1 MKKKIL
7 RLFICFLA
15 AISCFLFNNDI
26 VKADDEIEIDS
37 NGTPGS
43 GGKDPCDPWSYVCIY
58 NYAAFKVTYYPTNGK
73 KKSVIYY
80 TNKYKSNPFSKNGLN
95 GTKDRNGF
103 SKTKDTNAQKIN
115 FEEMGLGNVPKSFTS
130 VAAQGMYEK
139 LWNKMTD
146 PNSKLVN
153 KIFNDLTGANGDIAG
168 FVKNHKD
175 DYFFVE
181 PLYQVKIQ
189 KWKDAQNAVHTK
201 QGKFKSYLGTTYG
214 VAHQVSVESYAECQQ
229 NGEDCYNIYFSRKDK
244 YHVSRIANSL
254 RLEKKAKVRNVELAA
269 GTPKAK
275 KGTTKMNDL
284 IKDNKGYGIGAI
296 KLRSYPVPDEPPE
309 VQTGGTCYSYFE
321 KKSLASCEKETDSY
335 QTEIEEVTVGE
346 STPNIQSCT
355 DDTLNSDGSHQS
367 QSIYG
372 KKTNIPIEGNPVG
385 DYCAIYCTKNIKFS
399 TDIGKIVGAK
409 EISPL
414 PNIANSSTTYTQNL
428 KIEKEVKYTCHA
440 DVTKYYGADKPTD
453 DWFTSLGD
461 NNYAQ
466 AYYKIEK
473 IKKEYDMAQAIN
485 SSDTNIA
492 AYKDKEAEIIRELYL
507 CAYYEVFKSE
517 FENSTDPSLK
527 IKIGN
532 TEKELTANNLINREN
547 EFVSPKKTSPFSS
560 WLDLLWDGSGNF
572 GGHIKNV
579 EQLVK
584 DIINQGYTYYTSSD
598 IYSLKSTS
606 KYGLDLTQKDSTADN
621 KEYGDV
627 ADDNINDNSVC
638 KIKQKLKDNG
648 QTENTAKISI
658 VGHDNL
664 VCTENDD
671 KTIEYSPNIV
681 AECPANTYH
690 AGTNA
695 YYWLANSL
703 ITDNSLKEKALNGVN
718 STEAI
723 DMFCNNKTLEKF
735 DGGYEQIINEDGSAV
750 LDDCL
755 MAGVPLKQCQENAGK
770 TYKCTDGQG
779 IKTDV
784 SYFVYLKAKEKGITN
799 FDNEPQMKTM
809 LESVKKE
816 NPYCNDSCYNGD
828 KNSKTF
834 VYRTISLG
842 DKKTSFP
849 GKNGNGRTPGS
860 NWNSDSLI
868 EKIITNKQ
876 DIYNNEPMYEIELN
890 YQKIAEIRN
899 YNKKHSYDDF
909 KLECDSNG
917 SSCVSEFLNSAS
929 LNVKGKCS
937 NVNNTANS
945 FYGAGCVNY
954 NARGE

>member
-58 NYAAFKVTYYPTNGK
+58 NYAAFKVTYYPAEGTP
-73 KKSVIYY
+73 KSKIYY
-80 TNKYKSNPFSKNGLN
+80 TDKYNSNPFIKKGQNQLEG
-95 GTKDRNGF
+95 RF
-103 SKTKDTNAQKIN
+103 SKADKFENIN
-115 FEEMGLGNVPKSFTS
+115 FKDFKLGSVPKKFTS
-130 VAAQGMYEK
+130 IEAQGMYKK
-139 LWNKMTD
+139 LWDQMKKKD
-146 PNSKLVN
+146 SKIV
-153 KIFNDLTGANGDIAG
+153 KAIFQDLTNTTSTGIDD
-168 FVKNHKD
+168 FVRNNLD
-175 DYFFVE
+175 AYFFIE
-181 PLYQVKIQ
+181 PIYQVKIQ
-189 KWKDAQNAVHTK
+189 GWNDAHKALSTK
-201 QGKFKSYLGTTYG
+201 VGNFKNYFGTANG
-214 VAHQVSVESYAECQQ
+214 VAKKVAIDSFNKCKNETSVQ
-229 NGEDCYNIYFSRKDK
+229 NCKEIFESRKEK
-244 YHVSRIANSL
+244 GHVSRIANSL
-254 RLEKKAKVRNVELAA
+254 RLENKVTVGNFSLLA
-269 GTPKAK
+269 GNPKAK
-275 KGTTKMNDL
+275 RYKTEMVDL
-284 IKDNKGYGIGAI
+284 TGKKGYGIGAI
-296 KLRSYPVPDEPPE
+296 KLRSYPINDNPPE
-309 VQTGGTCYSYFE
+309 EQHGGTCYSYFE
-321 KKSLASCEKETDSY
+321 NKFDAACDESADNY

-346 STPNIQSCT
+346 STPNAQSCI
-355 DDTLNSDGSHQS
+355 DGYLNSDGSHQS

-372 KKTNIPIEGNPVG
+372 KKTNITAGGISVG
-385 DYCAIYCTKNIKFS
+385 KYCAIYCTKDIKFS

-414 PNIANSSTTYTQNL
+414 PNIANSSTTYTEKF
-428 KIEKEVKYTCHA
+428 KIEKEIKYTCHA
-440 DVTKYYGADKPTD
+440 DVTKHYGTDTPTD
-453 DWFTSLGD
+453 EWFKILSD
-461 NNYAQ
+461 NNYAE
-466 AYYKIEK
+466 AYYDIEK
-473 IKKEYDMAQAIN
+473 LKKEYDAIPEPSETNVDYFNTQA
-485 SSDTNIA
+485 SNILS
-492 AYKDKEAEIIRELYL
+492 ELRF
-507 CAYYEVFKSE
+507 CAYYYPYENDDGFEKNGSISINVGDEKKVLKQVSGNSE
-517 FENSTDPSLK
+517 FIIATGNNDGDN
-527 IKIGN
+527 IKVN
-532 TEKELTANNLINREN
+532 
-547 EFVSPKKTSPFSS
+547 
-560 WLDLLWDGSGNF
+560 WDGKPDTFGNY
-572 GGHIKNV
+572 IKSV
-579 EQLVK
+579 EKYVN
-584 DIINQGYTYYTSSD
+584 DIINQSYTYYTNTAV
-598 IYSLKSTS
+598 YSLSSTS
-606 KYGLDLTQKDSTADN
+606 KYDLNLKKQSNPTAD

-627 ADDNINDNSVC
+627 DDENINDNSVC
-638 KIKQKLKDNG
+638 NIKQKLIEKNQKENIDKVSIDNH
-648 QTENTAKISI
+648 ENMICESK
-658 VGHDNL
+658 
-664 VCTENDD
+664 
-671 KTIEYSPNIV
+671 IEYSPNIV

-703 ITDNSLKEKALNGVN
+703 INDDSLKKKALDGVN

-784 SYFVYLKAKEKGITN
+784 SYFVYLKAKEKGITS
-799 FDNEPQMKTM
+799 FDNKTQMETM
-809 LESVKKE
+809 LKSVEKE
-816 NPYCNDSCYNGD
+816 NPYCNNSCYNGD

-868 EKIITNKQ
+868 KTIITNKQ

>member
-80 TNKYKSNPFSKNGLN
+80 TNKYKSDPFSKNGLN
-95 GTKDRNGF
+95 GTKDRKYF
-103 SKTKDTNAQKIN
+103 PKTKGTDAKKIDFQK
-115 FEEMGLGNVPKSFTS
+115 MKLGNVPKSFTS

-139 LWNKMTD
+139 LWNQMTD

-153 KIFNDLTGANGDIAG
+153 RIFNDLTNANGDIVG

-214 VAHQVSVESYAECQQ
+214 VAHQVSVESYDECQK

-254 RLEKKAKVRNVELAA
+254 RLEKTAKVGEVNLTA

-284 IKDNKGYGIGAI
+284 ARDKGYGIGAI
-296 KLRSYPVPDEPPE
+296 KLRSYPVNDEPPE
-309 VQTGGTCYSYFE
+309 DQTSGTCYSYY
-321 KKSLASCEKETDSY
+321 KKESLASCEKETDSY

-346 STPNIQSCT
+346 STSNAQSCI
-355 DDTLNSDGSHQS
+355 DSASNSDGSYQS
-367 QSIYG
+367 QSVYG
-372 KKTNIPIEGNPVG
+372 EKTNKNINGIQVGN
-385 DYCAIYCTKNIKFS
+385 YCAIYCTKDIKFS
-399 TDIGKIVGAK
+399 TDIGKIVGVK

-414 PNIANSSTTYTQNL
+414 PNITNSSTAYTQNL
-428 KIEKEVKYTCHA
+428 KIEKEIKYTCHA
-440 DVTKYYGADKPTD
+440 DVTKYYGNDSPTD
-453 DWFTSLGD
+453 EWFQKLDG

-466 AYYKIEK
+466 AYYKI
-473 IKKEYDMAQAIN
+473 
-485 SSDTNIA
+485 
-492 AYKDKEAEIIRELYL
+492 RELKNVYDQKPEPTGTDL
-507 CAYYEVFKSE
+507 NTFNDGAKQVLIELYHCAYFGVLKNE
-517 FENSTDPSLK
+517 FETNDNLF
-527 IKIGN
+527 IMIGN
-532 TEKELTANNLINREN
+532 EQKELKNVSKEESFTSANRNNDSIDPWNI
-547 EFVSPKKTSPFSS
+547 S
-560 WLDLLWDGSGNF
+560 WDGEDATF
-572 GGHIKNV
+572 GQYIKNV
-579 EQLVK
+579 EKLVN
-584 DIINQGYTYYTSSD
+584 DIINQGYTYYTSSN

-606 KYGLDLTQKDSTADN
+606 KYGLDLTQKDSTAVN

-627 ADDNINDNSVC
+627 ADDDINDNSVC

-703 ITDNSLKEKALNGVN
+703 ITDDSLKKKALDGVN

-779 IKTDV
+779 ITTDV
-784 SYFVYLKAKEKGITN
+784 SYFVYLKAKEKSIDFSNNT
-799 FDNEPQMKTM
+799 QMNTILKSI
-809 LESVKKE
+809 EKE

-849 GKNGNGRTPGS
+849 GKNGKGRTPGS

-876 DIYNNEPMYEIELN
+876 DVYNNEPMYEIVLDYSTLKN
-890 YQKIAEIRN
+890 IRSD
-899 YNKKHSYDDF
+899 NKQIKYDYGNF
-909 KLECDSNG
+909 NNLECNKNG
-917 SSCVSEFLNSAS
+917 TACISKFLREKISVSGRCSRL
-929 LNVKGKCS
+929 GKE
-937 NVNNTANS
+937 N
-945 FYGAGCVNY
+945 FYTNCN
-954 NARGE
+954 

>member
-58 NYAAFKVTYYPTNGK
+58 NYAAFKVTYYPAEGTP
-73 KKSVIYY
+73 KSKIYY

-103 SKTKDTNAQKIN
+103 SKTKDTKAKEIN
-115 FEEMGLGNVPKSFTS
+115 FQKMGLGIVPKSFTS

-153 KIFNDLTGANGDIAG
+153 EIFSDLTGTNGNIAE

-189 KWKDAQNAVHTK
+189 KWKDAQIAVHTK

-214 VAHQVSVESYAECQQ
+214 VAHQVSVISFNECKSSGGS
-229 NGEDCYNIYFSRKDK
+229 NCDEIYFSRKEK

-254 RLEKKAKVRNVELAA
+254 RLEKTAKVGKVELKA

-284 IKDNKGYGIGAI
+284 VSDKGYGIGAI

-309 VQTGGTCYSYFE
+309 DQNSGTCYSYFE
-321 KKSLASCEKETDSY
+321 KKSPASCEKETDSY

-346 STPNIQSCT
+346 STPNAKSCT
-355 DDTLNSDGSHQS
+355 DDTSNSDGSYQS

-372 KKTNIPIEGNPVG
+372 KKTNIPIEGNSVG

-453 DWFTSLGD
+453 DWFKSLIG

-466 AYYKIEK
+466 AYYKIEE
-473 IKKEYDMAQAIN
+473 IKKQYDTAQAIN
-485 SSDTNIA
+485 SSDSNINT
-492 AYKDKEAEIIRELYL
+492 YKDKEAEIIRELYL

-572 GGHIKNV
+572 GDHIKNV
-579 EQLVK
+579 ERLVK

-606 KYGLDLTQKDSTADN
+606 KYGLDLTQKDSIDN
-621 KEYGDV
+621 KKEYGNV

-703 ITDNSLKEKALNGVN
+703 ITDDSLKKKALDGVN

-755 MAGVPLKQCQENAGK
+755 MAGVPLKQCQKNAGK

-784 SYFVYLKAKEKGITN
+784 SYFVYLKAKEKSIDFSNIT
-799 FDNEPQMKTM
+799 QMNTILK
-809 LESVKKE
+809 SIKKE

-849 GKNGNGRTPGS
+849 GKNGKGRTPGS

-868 EKIITNKQ
+868 EKIITNRQ
-876 DIYNNEPMYEIELN
+876 DVYNNEPMYEIVLDYSTLKN
-890 YQKIAEIRN
+890 IRSD
-899 YNKKHSYDDF
+899 NKKIKYDYGNF
-909 KLECDSNG
+909 NNLVCNENGTACISKFLRENISVNGRCSKLGQE
-917 SSCVSEFLNSAS
+917 
-929 LNVKGKCS
+929 K
-937 NVNNTANS
+937 
-945 FYGAGCVNY
+945 FYTNCN
-954 NARGE
+954 

>member
-58 NYAAFKVTYYPTNGK
+58 NYAAFKVTYYPAKGAP
-73 KKSVIYY
+73 KSKIYY
-80 TNKYKSNPFSKNGLN
+80 TDKYKRNPFIKNGQKQLE
-95 GTKDRNGF
+95 GRF
-103 SKTKDTNAQKIN
+103 SKATKFENIN
-115 FEEMGLGNVPKSFTS
+115 FRDFKLGSVPKKFTS
-130 VAAQGMYEK
+130 IEAQEMYKK
-139 LWNKMTD
+139 LWNQMKKKD
-146 PNSKLVN
+146 SKIVTT
-153 KIFNDLTGANGDIAG
+153 IFQDLTNTSSTGIDD
-168 FVKNHKD
+168 FVRSNPD
-175 DYFFVE
+175 AYFFIE
-181 PLYQVKIQ
+181 PIYQVKIQ
-189 KWKDAQNAVHTK
+189 GWNDAHKALSTK
-201 QGKFKSYLGTTYG
+201 VGDFKNYFGTANG
-214 VAHQVSVESYAECQQ
+214 VAKKVAIYSFNKCKDETSVQ
-229 NGEDCYNIYFSRKDK
+229 NCKEIFESRKEK
-244 YHVSRIANSL
+244 GHVSRIANSL
-254 RLEKKAKVRNVELAA
+254 RLENKVTVGNFSLLA
-269 GTPKAK
+269 GNPKAK
-275 KGTTKMNDL
+275 RYKTEMVDL
-284 IKDNKGYGIGAI
+284 TGNKGYGIGAI
-296 KLRSYPVPDEPPE
+296 KLRSYPINDNPPE
-309 VQTGGTCYSYFE
+309 EQHGGTCYSYFE
-321 KKSLASCEKETDSY
+321 NKFDAACDESADNY

-346 STPNIQSCT
+346 STPNAQSCI
-355 DDTLNSDGSHQS
+355 DGYLNSNGSRQS
-367 QSIYG
+367 QSVYG
-372 KKTNIPIEGNPVG
+372 EKTNITAGGNPVG
-385 DYCAIYCTKNIKFS
+385 KYCAIYCTKDIKFS

-414 PNIANSSTTYTQNL
+414 PNIANSSTTYTEKF
-428 KIEKEVKYTCHA
+428 KIEKEIKYTCHA
-440 DVTKYYGADKPTD
+440 DVTKHYGTDTPTD
-453 DWFTSLGD
+453 EWFKILSG
-461 NNYAQ
+461 NNYAE
-466 AYYKIEK
+466 AYYDIEK
-473 IKKEYDMAQAIN
+473 LKKEYDAIPDPSGTSVDYFNTQASKIL
-485 SSDTNIA
+485 S
-492 AYKDKEAEIIRELYL
+492 ELRF
-507 CAYYEVFKSE
+507 CAYYHPYKNDDGFEKNGSISINVGNEKKVLKQVSGNSE
-517 FENSTDPSLK
+517 FIEA
-527 IKIGN
+527 IGN
-532 TEKELTANNLINREN
+532 AEDDI
-547 EFVSPKKTSPFSS
+547 KKVN
-560 WLDLLWDGSGNF
+560 WDGQPNTF
-572 GGHIKNV
+572 GDYIKSV
-579 EQLVK
+579 EKYVN
-584 DIINQGYTYYTSSD
+584 DIINQSYTYYTNTAV
-598 IYSLKSTS
+598 YSLSSTS
-606 KYGLDLTQKDSTADN
+606 KYDLNLKKQSNPTAD

-627 ADDNINDNSVC
+627 DDENINDNSVC
-638 KIKQKLKDNG
+638 NIKQKLIEKNQKENIDKVSIDNHKNMIC
-648 QTENTAKISI
+648 ES
-658 VGHDNL
+658 
-664 VCTENDD
+664 

-703 ITDNSLKEKALNGVN
+703 ITDDSLKKKALDGVN

-755 MAGVPLKQCQENAGK
+755 MAGVPLNQCQKNAGK

-779 IKTDV
+779 IETDV
-784 SYFVYLKAKEKGITN
+784 SYFVYLKAKEKGITS
-799 FDNEPQMKTM
+799 FDNKTQMETM
-809 LESVKKE
+809 LKSVKKE
-816 NPYCNDSCYNGD
+816 NPYCNNSCYNGD

-868 EKIITNKQ
+868 KTIITNKQ

>member
-58 NYAAFKVTYYPTNGK
+58 NYAAFKVTYYPAKGAP
-73 KKSVIYY
+73 KSKIYY
-80 TNKYKSNPFSKNGLN
+80 TDKYKSNPFSKNGKKQLE
-95 GTKDRNGF
+95 GRF
-103 SKTKDTNAQKIN
+103 SKADKFENIN
-115 FEEMGLGNVPKSFTS
+115 FKDFKLGSVPKKFTS
-130 VAAQGMYEK
+130 IEAQGMYEK
-139 LWNKMTD
+139 LWDQMKKKD
-146 PNSKLVN
+146 SKIV
-153 KIFNDLTGANGDIAG
+153 KAIFQDLTNTSSTGIDD
-168 FVKNHKD
+168 FVRNNLD
-175 DYFFVE
+175 AYFFIE
-181 PLYQVKIQ
+181 PIYQVKIQ
-189 KWKDAQNAVHTK
+189 GWNDAHKALSTK
-201 QGKFKSYLGTTYG
+201 VGNFKNYFGTANG
-214 VAHQVSVESYAECQQ
+214 VAKKVAKDSFNGCKNETSVQ
-229 NGEDCYNIYFSRKDK
+229 NCKEIFESRKEK
-244 YHVSRIANSL
+244 GHVSRIANSL
-254 RLEKKAKVRNVELAA
+254 RLENKVTVGNFSLLA
-269 GTPKAK
+269 GNPKAK
-275 KGTTKMNDL
+275 RYKTEMVDL
-284 IKDNKGYGIGAI
+284 TGNKGYGIGAI
-296 KLRSYPVPDEPPE
+296 KLRSYPINDNPPE
-309 VQTGGTCYSYFE
+309 EQHGGTCYSYFE
-321 KKSLASCEKETDSY
+321 NKFDAACDESADNY

-346 STPNIQSCT
+346 STPNAHSCI
-355 DDTLNSDGSHQS
+355 DGYPNSNGSRQS
-367 QSIYG
+367 QSVYG
-372 KKTNIPIEGNPVG
+372 EKTNITAGGNPVG
-385 DYCAIYCTKNIKFS
+385 KYCAIYCTKDIKFS

-414 PNIANSSTTYTQNL
+414 PNIANSSTTYTEKF
-428 KIEKEVKYTCHA
+428 KIEKEIKYTCHA
-440 DVTKYYGADKPTD
+440 DVTKHYGTDTPTD
-453 DWFTSLGD
+453 EWFKILSN
-461 NNYAQ
+461 NNYAE
-466 AYYKIEK
+466 AYYDIEK
-473 IKKEYDMAQAIN
+473 LKKEYDAIPEPSETNVDYFNTQA
-485 SSDTNIA
+485 SNILS
-492 AYKDKEAEIIRELYL
+492 ELRF
-507 CAYYEVFKSE
+507 CAYYYPYENDDGFEKNGSISINVGDEKKVLKQVSGNSE
-517 FENSTDPSLK
+517 FISATGNNDGDN
-527 IKIGN
+527 IKVN
-532 TEKELTANNLINREN
+532 
-547 EFVSPKKTSPFSS
+547 
-560 WLDLLWDGSGNF
+560 WDGKPDTFGNY
-572 GGHIKNV
+572 IKSV
-579 EQLVK
+579 EKYVN
-584 DIINQGYTYYTSSD
+584 DIINQSYTYYTNTAV
-598 IYSLKSTS
+598 YSLSSTS
-606 KYGLDLTQKDSTADN
+606 KYDLNLKKQSNPTAD

-627 ADDNINDNSVC
+627 DDENINDNSVC
-638 KIKQKLKDNG
+638 NIKQKLIEKNQKENIDKVSIDNH
-648 QTENTAKISI
+648 ENMICESK
-658 VGHDNL
+658 
-664 VCTENDD
+664 
-671 KTIEYSPNIV
+671 IEYSPNIV

-703 ITDNSLKEKALNGVN
+703 INDDSLKKKALDGVN

-770 TYKCTDGQG
+770 TYRCTDGQG

-784 SYFVYLKAKEKGITN
+784 SYFVYLKAKEKGITS
-799 FDNEPQMKTM
+799 FDNKTQMETM
-809 LESVKKE
+809 LKSVEKE
-816 NPYCNDSCYNGD
+816 NPYCNNSCYNGD

-868 EKIITNKQ
+868 KTIITNKQ

>member
-58 NYAAFKVTYYPTNGK
+58 NYAAFKVTYYPAEGTP
-73 KKSVIYY
+73 KSKIYY

-103 SKTKDTNAQKIN
+103 SKTKDTKAKEIN
-115 FEEMGLGNVPKSFTS
+115 FQKMGLGIVPKSFTS

-153 KIFNDLTGANGDIAG
+153 EIFSDLTGTNGNIAE

-189 KWKDAQNAVHTK
+189 KWKDAQIAVHTK

-214 VAHQVSVESYAECQQ
+214 VAHQVSVISFNECKSSGGS
-229 NGEDCYNIYFSRKDK
+229 NCDEIYFSRKEK

-254 RLEKKAKVRNVELAA
+254 RLEKTAKVGKIELKA

-284 IKDNKGYGIGAI
+284 VSDKGYGIGAI

-309 VQTGGTCYSYFE
+309 DQNSGTCYSYFE
-321 KKSLASCEKETDSY
+321 KKSPASCEKETDSY

-346 STPNIQSCT
+346 STPNAKSCT
-355 DDTLNSDGSHQS
+355 DDTSNSDGSYQS

-453 DWFTSLGD
+453 DWFKSLSG

-466 AYYKIEK
+466 AYYKIEE
-473 IKKEYDMAQAIN
+473 IKKQYDTAQAIN
-485 SSDTNIA
+485 SSDSNINT
-492 AYKDKEAEIIRELYL
+492 YKDKEAEIIRELYL

-572 GGHIKNV
+572 GDHIKKV

-606 KYGLDLTQKDSTADN
+606 KYGLDLTQKDSIDN
-621 KEYGDV
+621 KKEYGNV

-703 ITDNSLKEKALNGVN
+703 ITDDSLKKKALDGVN

-755 MAGVPLKQCQENAGK
+755 MAGVPLKQCQENAGN

-784 SYFVYLKAKEKGITN
+784 SYFVYLKAKEKSIDFSNIT
-799 FDNEPQMKTM
+799 QMNTILKSI
-809 LESVKKE
+809 EKE

-868 EKIITNKQ
+868 EKIITNRQ
-876 DIYNNEPMYEIELN
+876 DVYNNEPMYEIVLDYSTLKN
-890 YQKIAEIRN
+890 IRSD
-899 YNKKHSYDDF
+899 NKKIKYDYGNF
-909 KLECDSNG
+909 NNLECNENG
-917 SSCVSEFLNSAS
+917 TACISKFLRENISV
-929 LNVKGKCS
+929 NGRCS
-937 NVNNTANS
+937 KLGREN
-945 FYGAGCVNY
+945 FYTNCN
-954 NARGE
+954 

>member
-58 NYAAFKVTYYPTNGK
+58 NYAAFKVTYYPAEGTP
-73 KKSVIYY
+73 KSKIYY

-103 SKTKDTNAQKIN
+103 SKTKDTKAKEIN
-115 FEEMGLGNVPKSFTS
+115 FQKMGLGIVPKSFTS

-153 KIFNDLTGANGDIAG
+153 EIFSDLTGTNGNIAE

-189 KWKDAQNAVHTK
+189 KWKDAQIAVHTK

-214 VAHQVSVESYAECQQ
+214 VAHQVSVISFNECKSSGGS
-229 NGEDCYNIYFSRKDK
+229 NCDEIYFSRKEK

-254 RLEKKAKVRNVELAA
+254 RLEKTAKVGKVELKA

-284 IKDNKGYGIGAI
+284 VSDKGYGIGTI

-309 VQTGGTCYSYFE
+309 DQNSGTCYSYFE
-321 KKSLASCEKETDSY
+321 KKSPASCEKETDSY

-346 STPNIQSCT
+346 STLNAKSCS
-355 DDTLNSDGSHQS
+355 DGVSNSDGSKQS

-372 KKTNIPIEGNPVG
+372 KKTDRTAGGISVGN
-385 DYCAIYCTKNIKFS
+385 YCAIYCTKNIKFS
-399 TDIGKIVGAK
+399 TDIGKIVGVK

-414 PNIANSSTTYTQNL
+414 PNITNSSTAYTQNL

-440 DVTKYYGADKPTD
+440 DVTKYYGANKPTD
-453 DWFTSLGD
+453 NWFTSLRG

-466 AYYKIEK
+466 AYYKIEE
-473 IKKEYDMAQAIN
+473 IKKQYDTAQALN
-485 SSDTNIA
+485 SSDINIEK
-492 AYKDKEAEIIRELYL
+492 YKAEEAKIISELYF
-507 CAYYEVFKSE
+507 CAYHEVFKSE
-517 FENSTDPSLK
+517 FENSTDSSLK

-532 TEKELTANNLINREN
+532 TEKELTANNLINQEN
-547 EFVSPKKTSPFSS
+547 EFVSSVESPKFNS
-560 WLDLLWDGSGNF
+560 WSDILWDGSSDF
-572 GGHIKNV
+572 GEHIKNV
-579 EQLVK
+579 ERLVN
-584 DIINQGYTYYTSSD
+584 DIINQGYTYYTSSN

-606 KYGLDLTQKDSTADN
+606 KYGLDLTQKDSIDN
-621 KEYGDV
+621 KKEYGNV

-703 ITDNSLKEKALNGVN
+703 ITDDSLKKKALDGVN

-755 MAGVPLKQCQENAGK
+755 MAGVPLKQCQKNAGK

-784 SYFVYLKAKEKGITN
+784 SYFVYLKAKEKSIDFSNIT
-799 FDNEPQMKTM
+799 QMNTILK
-809 LESVKKE
+809 SIKKE

-868 EKIITNKQ
+868 EKIITNRQ
-876 DIYNNEPMYEIELN
+876 DVYNNEPMYEIVLDYSTLKN
-890 YQKIAEIRN
+890 IRSD
-899 YNKKHSYDDF
+899 NKKIKYDYGNF
-909 KLECDSNG
+909 NNLECNENG
-917 SSCVSEFLNSAS
+917 TACISKFLRENISV
-929 LNVKGKCS
+929 NGRCS
-937 NVNNTANS
+937 KLGREN
-945 FYGAGCVNY
+945 FYTNCN
-954 NARGE
+954 

>member
-58 NYAAFKVTYYPTNGK
+58 NYAAFKVTYYPAEGTP
-73 KKSVIYY
+73 KSKIYY
-80 TNKYKSNPFSKNGLN
+80 TDKYKRNPFNSKNLKN
-95 GTKDRNGF
+95 TEDRKNF
-103 SKTKDTNAQKIN
+103 PKTKDTNAEKIDFQK
-115 FEEMGLGNVPKSFTS
+115 MGLGIVPKSFTS

-146 PNSKLVN
+146 PNSKLVK
-153 KIFNDLTGANGDIAG
+153 KIFIDLTDANEDIAG
-168 FVKNHKD
+168 FVKNHKN

-189 KWKDAQNAVHTK
+189 KWQDAKQAVNTK
-201 QGKFKSYLGTTYG
+201 KGIFKSYFGTTYG
-214 VAHQVSVESYAECQQ
+214 VAHQVSVESFNEC
-229 NGEDCYNIYFSRKDK
+229 NKSGGSECNEIYYSRKEK

-254 RLEKKAKVRNVELAA
+254 RLEKKAKVSKVELAA

-275 KGTTKMNDL
+275 KETTKMRDL
-284 IKDNKGYGIGAI
+284 VSNKGYGIGAI
-296 KLRSYPVPDEPPE
+296 KLRSYPVNEPSE
-309 VQTGGTCYSYFE
+309 DQTSGTCYSYYK

-346 STPNIQSCT
+346 PKEDATVCNQGTLNT
-355 DDTLNSDGSHQS
+355 DDGSYQS
-367 QSIYG
+367 QSVYG
-372 KKTNIPIEGNPVG
+372 EKTDITAGGIQVGN
-385 DYCAIYCTKNIKFS
+385 YCAIYCTKNIKFS

-466 AYYKIEK
+466 AYYKIEE
-473 IKKEYDMAQAIN
+473 IKKEYDMAQALS
-485 SSDTNIA
+485 SSDINIET
-492 AYKDKEAEIIRELYL
+492 YKDEEAKIIIELYF

-517 FENSTDPSLK
+517 FENSTDSSLK

-547 EFVSPKKTSPFSS
+547 EFVSPKKTSPFNS
-560 WLDLLWDGSGNF
+560 WQNLLWDGSGNF
-572 GGHIKNV
+572 GDHIKNV

-584 DIINQGYTYYTSSD
+584 DIINQGYTYYTSSN

-606 KYGLDLTQKDSTADN
+606 KYGLDLKQKDSTDDN

-627 ADDNINDNSVC
+627 ADDDINDNSVC

-648 QTENTAKISI
+648 QTENTANISI
-658 VGHDNL
+658 VGHNNM
-664 VCTENDD
+664 VCTEGDG

-703 ITDNSLKEKALNGVN
+703 INDDSLKKKALDGVN

-755 MAGVPLKQCQENAGK
+755 MAGVPLNQCQENAGK

-779 IKTDV
+779 IETDV

-799 FDNEPQMKTM
+799 FDNRTQMNTILKSI
-809 LESVKKE
+809 EKE

-849 GKNGNGRTPGS
+849 GKNGKGRTPGS

-868 EKIITNKQ
+868 EKIITNRQ
-876 DIYNNEPMYEIELN
+876 DVYNNEPMYEIVLDYSTLKNIRSDNKQIN
-890 YQKIAEIRN
+890 YDYGNFNNLDCNENGTACISKFLREKI
-899 YNKKHSYDDF
+899 S
-909 KLECDSNG
+909 
-917 SSCVSEFLNSAS
+917 VSGRCSRL
-929 LNVKGKCS
+929 GKEK
-937 NVNNTANS
+937 
-945 FYGAGCVNY
+945 FYTNCN
-954 NARGE
+954 

>member
-80 TNKYKSNPFSKNGLN
+80 TNKYKSNPFIKNGLN

-103 SKTKDTNAQKIN
+103 SKTKDTGAKKIDFQK
-115 FEEMGLGNVPKSFTS
+115 MGLGNVPKSFTS

-153 KIFNDLTGANGDIAG
+153 EIFNDLTDANGDIAG

-189 KWKDAQNAVHTK
+189 KWKDAQTAVHTK

-254 RLEKKAKVRNVELAA
+254 RLEKTAKVGKVELKA

-284 IKDNKGYGIGAI
+284 VSDKGYGIGAI

-309 VQTGGTCYSYFE
+309 DQNSGTCYSYFE
-321 KKSLASCEKETDSY
+321 KKSPASCEKETDSY

-346 STPNIQSCT
+346 STPNAKSCT
-355 DDTLNSDGSHQS
+355 DDTSNSDGSYQS

-372 KKTNIPIEGNPVG
+372 KKTNIPIEGNSVG

-453 DWFTSLGD
+453 DWFKSLSG

-466 AYYKIEK
+466 AYYKIEE
-473 IKKEYDMAQAIN
+473 IKKQYDTAQAIN
-485 SSDTNIA
+485 SSDSNINT
-492 AYKDKEAEIIRELYL
+492 YKDKEAEIIRELYL

-547 EFVSPKKTSPFSS
+547 EFVSPKKTSPFNS
-560 WLDLLWDGSGNF
+560 WQKLLWDGSGNF
-572 GGHIKNV
+572 GDHIKNV
-579 EQLVK
+579 ERLVN
-584 DIINQGYTYYTSSD
+584 DIINQGYTYYTSSN

-606 KYGLDLTQKDSTADN
+606 KYGLDLKQKDSIDN
-621 KEYGDV
+621 KKEYGNV

-703 ITDNSLKEKALNGVN
+703 INDDSLKKKALGGVN

-799 FDNEPQMKTM
+799 FDNRTQMNTILKSI
-809 LESVKKE
+809 EKE
-816 NPYCNDSCYNGD
+816 NPYCNNSCYNGD

-868 EKIITNKQ
+868 KTIITNKQ

-909 KLECDSNG
+909 KLKCDSNG

>member
-58 NYAAFKVTYYPTNGK
+58 NYAAFKVTYYPAEGTP
-73 KKSVIYY
+73 KSKIYY
-80 TNKYKSNPFSKNGLN
+80 TDKYNSNPFIKKGQNQLEG
-95 GTKDRNGF
+95 RF
-103 SKTKDTNAQKIN
+103 SKADKFENIN
-115 FEEMGLGNVPKSFTS
+115 FKDFKLGIVPKKFTS
-130 VAAQGMYEK
+130 IEAQGMYKK
-139 LWNKMTD
+139 LWDQMKKKD
-146 PNSKLVN
+146 SKIV
-153 KIFNDLTGANGDIAG
+153 KAIFQDLTNTTSTGIDD
-168 FVKNHKD
+168 FVRNNLD
-175 DYFFVE
+175 AYFFIE
-181 PLYQVKIQ
+181 PIYQVKIQ
-189 KWKDAQNAVHTK
+189 GWNDAHKALSTK
-201 QGKFKSYLGTTYG
+201 VGNFKNYFGTANG
-214 VAHQVSVESYAECQQ
+214 VAKKVAIDSFNKCKNETSVQ
-229 NGEDCYNIYFSRKDK
+229 NCKEIFESRKEK
-244 YHVSRIANSL
+244 GHVSRIANSL
-254 RLEKKAKVRNVELAA
+254 RLENKVTVGNFSLLA
-269 GTPKAK
+269 GNPKAK
-275 KGTTKMNDL
+275 RYKTEMVDL
-284 IKDNKGYGIGAI
+284 TGKKGYGIGAI
-296 KLRSYPVPDEPPE
+296 KLRSYPINDNPPE
-309 VQTGGTCYSYFE
+309 EQHGGTCYSYFE
-321 KKSLASCEKETDSY
+321 NKFDAACDESADNY

-346 STPNIQSCT
+346 STPNAQSCT
-355 DDTLNSDGSHQS
+355 DYTLNSDGSHQS
-367 QSIYG
+367 KSIYG
-372 KKTNIPIEGNPVG
+372 KKTNITAGGISVG
-385 DYCAIYCTKNIKFS
+385 KYCAIYCTKDIKFS

-414 PNIANSSTTYTQNL
+414 PNIANSSTTYTEKF
-428 KIEKEVKYTCHA
+428 KIEKEIKYTCHA
-440 DVTKYYGADKPTD
+440 DVTKHYGTDTPTD
-453 DWFTSLGD
+453 EWFKILSD
-461 NNYAQ
+461 NNYAE
-466 AYYKIEK
+466 AYYDIEK
-473 IKKEYDMAQAIN
+473 LKKEYDAIPEPSETNVDYFNTQA
-485 SSDTNIA
+485 SNILS
-492 AYKDKEAEIIRELYL
+492 ELRF
-507 CAYYEVFKSE
+507 CAYYYPYENDDGFEKNGSISINVGDEKKVLKQVSGNSE
-517 FENSTDPSLK
+517 FISATGNNDGDN
-527 IKIGN
+527 IKVN
-532 TEKELTANNLINREN
+532 
-547 EFVSPKKTSPFSS
+547 
-560 WLDLLWDGSGNF
+560 WDGKPDTFGNY
-572 GGHIKNV
+572 IKSV
-579 EQLVK
+579 EKYVN
-584 DIINQGYTYYTSSD
+584 DIINQSYTYYTNTAV
-598 IYSLKSTS
+598 YSLSSTS
-606 KYGLDLTQKDSTADN
+606 KYDLNLKKQSNPTAD

-627 ADDNINDNSVC
+627 DDENINDNSVC
-638 KIKQKLKDNG
+638 NIKQKLIEKNQKENIDKVSIDNHKNMIC
-648 QTENTAKISI
+648 ES
-658 VGHDNL
+658 
-664 VCTENDD
+664 

-703 ITDNSLKEKALNGVN
+703 INDDSLKKKALGGVN

-799 FDNEPQMKTM
+799 FDNRTQMNTIQKSI
-809 LESVKKE
+809 EKE
-816 NPYCNDSCYNGD
+816 NPYCNNSCYNGD

-868 EKIITNKQ
+868 KTIITNKQ

-909 KLECDSNG
+909 KLKCDSNG

>member
-58 NYAAFKVTYYPTNGK
+58 NYAAFKVTYYPAEGTP
-73 KKSVIYY
+73 KSKIYY
-80 TNKYKSNPFSKNGLN
+80 TDKYNSNPFIKKGQNQLEG
-95 GTKDRNGF
+95 RF
-103 SKTKDTNAQKIN
+103 SKADKFENIN
-115 FEEMGLGNVPKSFTS
+115 FKDFKLGSVPKKFTS
-130 VAAQGMYEK
+130 IEAQGMYKK
-139 LWNKMTD
+139 LWDQMKKKD
-146 PNSKLVN
+146 SKIV
-153 KIFNDLTGANGDIAG
+153 KAIFQDLTNTTSTGIDD
-168 FVKNHKD
+168 FVRNNLD
-175 DYFFVE
+175 AYFFIE
-181 PLYQVKIQ
+181 PIYQVKIQ
-189 KWKDAQNAVHTK
+189 GWNDAHKALSTK
-201 QGKFKSYLGTTYG
+201 VGNFKNYFGTANG
-214 VAHQVSVESYAECQQ
+214 VAKKVAIDSFNKCKNETSVQ
-229 NGEDCYNIYFSRKDK
+229 NCKEIFESRKEK
-244 YHVSRIANSL
+244 GHVSRIANSL
-254 RLEKKAKVRNVELAA
+254 RLENKVTVGNFSLLA
-269 GTPKAK
+269 GNPKAK
-275 KGTTKMNDL
+275 RYKTEMVDL
-284 IKDNKGYGIGAI
+284 TGKKGYGIGAI
-296 KLRSYPVPDEPPE
+296 KLRSYPINDNPPE
-309 VQTGGTCYSYFE
+309 EQHGGTCYSYFE
-321 KKSLASCEKETDSY
+321 NKFDAACDESADNY

-346 STPNIQSCT
+346 STPNAQSCT
-355 DDTLNSDGSHQS
+355 DYTLNSDGSHQS

-372 KKTNIPIEGNPVG
+372 KKTNITAGGISVG
-385 DYCAIYCTKNIKFS
+385 KYCAIYCTKDIKFS

-414 PNIANSSTTYTQNL
+414 PNIANSSTTYTEKF
-428 KIEKEVKYTCHA
+428 KIEKEIKYTCHA
-440 DVTKYYGADKPTD
+440 DVTKHYGTDTPTD
-453 DWFTSLGD
+453 EWFKILSD
-461 NNYAQ
+461 NNYAE
-466 AYYKIEK
+466 AYYDIEK
-473 IKKEYDMAQAIN
+473 LKKEYDAIPEPSEKNVDYFNTQA
-485 SSDTNIA
+485 SNILS
-492 AYKDKEAEIIRELYL
+492 ELRF
-507 CAYYEVFKSE
+507 CAYYYPYENDDGFEKNGSISINVGDEKKVLKQVSGNSE
-517 FENSTDPSLK
+517 FISATGNNDGDN
-527 IKIGN
+527 IKVN
-532 TEKELTANNLINREN
+532 
-547 EFVSPKKTSPFSS
+547 
-560 WLDLLWDGSGNF
+560 WDGKPDTFGNY
-572 GGHIKNV
+572 IKSV
-579 EQLVK
+579 EKYVN
-584 DIINQGYTYYTSSD
+584 DIINQSYTYYTNTAV
-598 IYSLKSTS
+598 YSLSSTS
-606 KYGLDLTQKDSTADN
+606 KYDLNLKKQSNPTAD

-627 ADDNINDNSVC
+627 DDENINDNSVC
-638 KIKQKLKDNG
+638 NIKQKLIEKNKKENIDKVSIDNH
-648 QTENTAKISI
+648 ENMICESK
-658 VGHDNL
+658 
-664 VCTENDD
+664 
-671 KTIEYSPNIV
+671 IEYSPNIV

-703 ITDNSLKEKALNGVN
+703 INDDSLKKKALDGVN

-784 SYFVYLKAKEKGITN
+784 SYFVYLKAKEKGITS
-799 FDNEPQMKTM
+799 FDNKTQMETM
-809 LESVKKE
+809 LKSVEKE
-816 NPYCNDSCYNGD
+816 NPYCNNSCYNGD

-868 EKIITNKQ
+868 KTIITNKQ

>member
-58 NYAAFKVTYYPTNGK
+58 NYAAFKVTYYPTKGK

-80 TNKYKSNPFSKNGLN
+80 TNKYNSNPFSKNGLKE
-95 GTKDRNGF
+95 TKDRPGF
-103 SKTKDTNAQKIN
+103 PNTKTAKIKRIN
-115 FEEMGLGNVPKSFTS
+115 FETMGLGDVPKSFTS

-139 LWNKMTD
+139 LWNVMTD
-146 PNSKLVN
+146 SDSKLV
-153 KIFNDLTGANGDIAG
+153 KEIFSDLTDANGDLAG
-168 FVKNHKD
+168 FVKTHKD

-214 VAHQVSVESYAECQQ
+214 VAHQVSVESYVECQQ

-254 RLEKKAKVRNVELAA
+254 RLEKKAKVGSIELAA

-309 VQTGGTCYSYFE
+309 DQTGGTCYSYFE

-346 STPNIQSCT
+346 STPNAKSCT
-355 DDTLNSDGSHQS
+355 DDTLNSDGSYQS

-372 KKTNIPIEGNPVG
+372 KKTDITAGGNPVG
-385 DYCAIYCTKNIKFS
+385 KYCAIYCTKDIKFS

-414 PNIANSSTTYTQNL
+414 PNIANSSTTYTEKF
-428 KIEKEVKYTCHA
+428 KIEKEIKYTCHA
-440 DVTKYYGADKPTD
+440 DVTKHYGTDTPTD
-453 DWFTSLGD
+453 AWFKNLSG
-461 NNYAQ
+461 NNYAE
-466 AYYKIEK
+466 AYYAIEK
-473 IKKEYDMAQAIN
+473 LKKAYDTIPDPTETNLEDFNTQA
-485 SSDTNIA
+485 S
-492 AYKDKEAEIIRELYL
+492 EILSELRF
-507 CAYYEVFKSE
+507 CAYYYPYENDDGFEKNGSISINVGDEKKVLKQVSGNSE
-517 FENSTDPSLK
+517 FIIATGNNDGDN
-527 IKIGN
+527 IKVNWNGQPGTFGN
-532 TEKELTANNLINREN
+532 YIKSVEKYVN
-547 EFVSPKKTSPFSS
+547 
-560 WLDLLWDGSGNF
+560 
-572 GGHIKNV
+572 
-579 EQLVK
+579 
-584 DIINQGYTYYTSSD
+584 DIINQSYTYYTNTAV
-598 IYSLKSTS
+598 YSLSSTS
-606 KYGLDLTQKDSTADN
+606 KYDLNLKKQSNPTAD

-627 ADDNINDNSVC
+627 DDENINDNSVC
-638 KIKQKLKDNG
+638 NIKQKLIEKNQKENIDKVSIDNHKNMIC
-648 QTENTAKISI
+648 ES
-658 VGHDNL
+658 
-664 VCTENDD
+664 

-703 ITDNSLKEKALNGVN
+703 ITDDSLKKKALDGVN

-770 TYKCTDGQG
+770 TYRCTDGQG

-784 SYFVYLKAKEKGITN
+784 SYFVYLKAKEKGITS
-799 FDNEPQMKTM
+799 FDNKTQMETM
-809 LESVKKE
+809 LKSVEKE
-816 NPYCNDSCYNGD
+816 NPYCNNSCYNGD

-868 EKIITNKQ
+868 KTIITNKQ

>member
-58 NYAAFKVTYYPTNGK
+58 NYAAFKVTYYPAEGGP
-73 KKSVIYY
+73 KSKIYY
-80 TNKYKSNPFSKNGLN
+80 TDKYKRDPFNSKNLKN
-95 GTKDRNGF
+95 TEDRKNF
-103 SKTKDTNAQKIN
+103 PKTKDTKTEKIDFQK
-115 FEEMGLGNVPKSFTS
+115 MGLGNVPKSFTS

-153 KIFNDLTGANGDIAG
+153 KIFIDLTDANRDIAG
-168 FVKNHKD
+168 FVKNHKN

-189 KWKDAQNAVHTK
+189 KWQDAKQAVNTK
-201 QGKFKSYLGTTYG
+201 KGIFKSYFGTTYG
-214 VAHQVSVESYAECQQ
+214 VAHQVSVESFNECKKS
-229 NGEDCYNIYFSRKDK
+229 GGGSECYEIYYSRKEK

-254 RLEKKAKVRNVELAA
+254 RLEKKAKVSNVELAA

-309 VQTGGTCYSYFE
+309 DQTGGTCYSYFE

-346 STPNIQSCT
+346 STPNAKSCT

-372 KKTNIPIEGNPVG
+372 KKTDITAGGISVSE
-385 DYCAIYCTKNIKFS
+385 YCAIYCTKDIKFS

-414 PNIANSSTTYTQNL
+414 PNITNSSTAYTQNL
-428 KIEKEVKYTCHA
+428 KIEKEIKYTCHA
-440 DVTKYYGADKPTD
+440 DVTKYYGNDSPTD
-453 DWFTSLGD
+453 GWFPKMDD

-466 AYYKIEK
+466 AYYKIRELK
-473 IKKEYDMAQAIN
+473 NEYDQKPDPTLMDLDSFN
-485 SSDTNIA
+485 S
-492 AYKDKEAEIIRELYL
+492 EARKVLIELYH
-507 CAYYEVFKSE
+507 CAYFELFESE
-517 FENSTDPSLK
+517 FKTKDDLV
-527 IKIGN
+527 IMIGN
-532 TEKELTANNLINREN
+532 DRKKLKNISNEENFTSANRNNNSIDPWK
-547 EFVSPKKTSPFSS
+547 VS
-560 WLDLLWDGSGNF
+560 WNGNNATF
-572 GGHIKNV
+572 GQYIANV
-579 EQLVK
+579 ITLVK

-606 KYGLDLTQKDSTADN
+606 KYGLDLTQKDSIDN
-621 KEYGDV
+621 KKEYGNV

-703 ITDNSLKEKALNGVN
+703 INDDSLKKKALDGVN

-735 DGGYEQIINEDGSAV
+735 DGGYEQIINEEGSAV

-809 LESVKKE
+809 LKSVEKE
-816 NPYCNDSCYNGD
+816 NPYCNNSCYNGD

-868 EKIITNKQ
+868 KTIITNKQ

>member
-26 VKADDEIEIDS
+26 VKADDDEIEIDS

-58 NYAAFKVTYYPTNGK
+58 NYAAFKVTYYPTNGSP
-73 KKSVIYY
+73 KSKIYY
-80 TNKYKSNPFSKNGLN
+80 TNKYKKNPFTQNGQKQLE
-95 GTKDRNGF
+95 GRF
-103 SKTKDTNAQKIN
+103 SKATKFGKIN
-115 FEEMGLGNVPKSFTS
+115 FKDFKLGNAPKKFTS
-130 VAAQGMYEK
+130 IEAQGMYKK
-139 LWNKMTD
+139 LWDQMKKKD
-146 PNSKLVN
+146 SKIVEA
-153 KIFNDLTGANGDIAG
+153 IFQDLTNTSSTGIDD
-168 FVKNHKD
+168 FVRSNPD
-175 DYFFVE
+175 AYFFIE
-181 PLYQVKIQ
+181 PIYQVKIQ
-189 KWKDAQNAVHTK
+189 GWNDAHNALSTK
-201 QGKFKSYLGTTYG
+201 VGNFKNYFGTANG
-214 VAHQVSVESYAECQQ
+214 VAKKVAKYSFDKCKNETSVQ
-229 NGEDCYNIYFSRKDK
+229 NCKEIFESRKEK
-244 YHVSRIANSL
+244 GHVSRIANSL
-254 RLEKKAKVRNVELAA
+254 RLENKVTVGDFSLYA
-269 GTPKAK
+269 GNPKAK
-275 KGTTKMNDL
+275 RYKTEMVDL
-284 IKDNKGYGIGAI
+284 TENKGYGIGAI
-296 KLRSYPVPDEPPE
+296 KLRSYPINDNPPE
-309 VQTGGTCYSYFE
+309 EQHGGTCYSYY
-321 KKSLASCEKETDSY
+321 KKESPASCEKETDSY
-335 QTEIEEVTVGE
+335 QTEIKEVTVGE
-346 STPNIQSCT
+346 PKEGVTVCSQGTPNT
-355 DDTLNSDGSHQS
+355 DGSYQS
-367 QSIYG
+367 QSVYG
-372 KKTNIPIEGNPVG
+372 EKTNITACGNPVG
-385 DYCAIYCTKNIKFS
+385 NYCAIYCTKDIKFS

-414 PNIANSSTTYTQNL
+414 PNIANSSTTYTEKF
-428 KIEKEVKYTCHA
+428 KIEKEIKYICHA
-440 DVTKYYGADKPTD
+440 DVTKHYGTDTPTD
-453 DWFTSLGD
+453 AWFENLSD
-461 NNYAQ
+461 NNYAE
-466 AYYKIEK
+466 AYYAIEK
-473 IKKEYDMAQAIN
+473 LKNKYDTIPAPSETDVDN
-485 SSDTNIA
+485 FNN
-492 AYKDKEAEIIRELYL
+492 EASTILSELRF
-507 CAYYEVFKSE
+507 CAYYYPYGNDEGFEKNDSISINVGDEKKVLKQVSGNSE
-517 FENSTDPSLK
+517 FISAT
-527 IKIGN
+527 GN
-532 TEKELTANNLINREN
+532 TEGDTT
-547 EFVSPKKTSPFSS
+547 VT
-560 WLDLLWDGSGNF
+560 WDGQPSTF
-572 GGHIKNV
+572 GDYIKSV
-579 EQLVK
+579 EKYVN
-584 DIINQGYTYYTSSD
+584 DIINQSYTYYTNTAV
-598 IYSLKSTS
+598 YSLSSTS
-606 KYGLDLTQKDSTADN
+606 KYDLNLKKQSNPTAD

-627 ADDNINDNSVC
+627 DDENINDNSVC
-638 KIKQKLKDNG
+638 NIKQKLIEKNQKENIDKVSIDNH
-648 QTENTAKISI
+648 ENMICES
-658 VGHDNL
+658 
-664 VCTENDD
+664 

-703 ITDNSLKEKALNGVN
+703 INDDSLKKKALDGVN

-784 SYFVYLKAKEKGITN
+784 SYFVYLKAKEKGITS
-799 FDNEPQMKTM
+799 FDNKTQMETM
-809 LESVKKE
+809 LKSVKKE
-816 NPYCNDSCYNGD
+816 NPYCNNSCYNGD

-868 EKIITNKQ
+868 KTIITNKQ

>member
-80 TNKYKSNPFSKNGLN
+80 TNKYNSNPFSKNGLKE
-95 GTKDRNGF
+95 TKDRPGF
-103 SKTKDTNAQKIN
+103 PNTKTAKIKRIN
-115 FEEMGLGNVPKSFTS
+115 FETMGLGDVPKSFTS

-139 LWNKMTD
+139 LWNVMTD
-146 PNSKLVN
+146 SDSKLV
-153 KIFNDLTGANGDIAG
+153 KEIFSDLTDANGDLAG
-168 FVKNHKD
+168 FVKTHKD

-214 VAHQVSVESYAECQQ
+214 VAHQVSVESYVECQQ

-254 RLEKKAKVRNVELAA
+254 RLEKKAKVGSIELAA

-309 VQTGGTCYSYFE
+309 DQTGGTCYSYFE

-346 STPNIQSCT
+346 STPNAKSCT
-355 DDTLNSDGSHQS
+355 DDTLNSDGSYQS

-372 KKTNIPIEGNPVG
+372 KKTDITAGGNPVG
-385 DYCAIYCTKNIKFS
+385 KYCAIYCTKDIKFS

-414 PNIANSSTTYTQNL
+414 PNIANSSTTYTEKF
-428 KIEKEVKYTCHA
+428 KIEKEIKYTCHA
-440 DVTKYYGADKPTD
+440 DVTKHYGTDTPTD
-453 DWFTSLGD
+453 AWFKNLSG
-461 NNYAQ
+461 NNYAE
-466 AYYKIEK
+466 AYYAIEK
-473 IKKEYDMAQAIN
+473 LKKAYDTIPDPTETNLEDFNTQA
-485 SSDTNIA
+485 S
-492 AYKDKEAEIIRELYL
+492 EILSELRF
-507 CAYYEVFKSE
+507 CAYYYPYENDDGFEKNGSISINVGDEKKVLKQVSGNSE
-517 FENSTDPSLK
+517 FIIATGNNDGDN
-527 IKIGN
+527 IKVNWNGQPGTFGN
-532 TEKELTANNLINREN
+532 YIKSVEKYVN
-547 EFVSPKKTSPFSS
+547 
-560 WLDLLWDGSGNF
+560 
-572 GGHIKNV
+572 
-579 EQLVK
+579 
-584 DIINQGYTYYTSSD
+584 DIINQSYTYYTNTAV
-598 IYSLKSTS
+598 YSLSSTS
-606 KYGLDLTQKDSTADN
+606 KYDLNLKKQSNPTAD

-627 ADDNINDNSVC
+627 DDENINDNSVC
-638 KIKQKLKDNG
+638 NIKQKLIEKNQKENIDKVSIDNHKNMIC
-648 QTENTAKISI
+648 ES
-658 VGHDNL
+658 
-664 VCTENDD
+664 

-703 ITDNSLKEKALNGVN
+703 ITDDSLKKKALDGVN

-770 TYKCTDGQG
+770 TYRCTDGQG

-784 SYFVYLKAKEKGITN
+784 SYFVYLKAKEKGITS
-799 FDNEPQMKTM
+799 FDNKTQMETM
-809 LESVKKE
+809 LKSVEKE
-816 NPYCNDSCYNGD
+816 NPYCNNSCYNGD

-868 EKIITNKQ
+868 KTIITNKQ

>member
-58 NYAAFKVTYYPTNGK
+58 NYAAFKVTYYPAKGAP
-73 KKSVIYY
+73 KSKIYY
-80 TNKYKSNPFSKNGLN
+80 TDKYKSNPFIKNGLN

-103 SKTKDTNAQKIN
+103 SKTKKTVAKEIN
-115 FEEMGLGNVPKSFTS
+115 FKEMGLGIVPKSFTS

-139 LWNKMTD
+139 LWNVMTD
-146 PNSKLVN
+146 SDSKLV
-153 KIFNDLTGANGDIAG
+153 KEIFSDLTDANGDLAG
-168 FVKNHKD
+168 FVKTHKD

-189 KWKDAQNAVHTK
+189 KWKDAQTAVHTK

-214 VAHQVSVESYAECQQ
+214 VAHQVSVESYDECKKS
-229 NGEDCYNIYFSRKDK
+229 GGSECDEIYYSRKEK

-254 RLEKKAKVRNVELAA
+254 RLEKKVKVGSVELAA

-309 VQTGGTCYSYFE
+309 DQTGGTCYSYFE
-321 KKSLASCEKETDSY
+321 KKSPASCEKETDSY

-346 STPNIQSCT
+346 STPNAKSCT
-355 DDTLNSDGSHQS
+355 DYTPNSDGSYQS

-372 KKTNIPIEGNPVG
+372 KKTNIPVEGNIVG
-385 DYCAIYCTKNIKFS
+385 DYCAIYCTKDIKFS

-414 PNIANSSTTYTQNL
+414 PNIVNSSTTYTQNL
-428 KIEKEVKYTCHA
+428 KIEKEIKYTCHA
-440 DVTKYYGADKPTD
+440 DVTKHYGTDTPTD
-453 DWFTSLGD
+453 KWVQNLSDKNYAEAYCAIEKLKKRYDTIPEPTETDLEDFNGGAKTVLIELYHCAYFKLLESEFKTKDDLVIMIGNDRKKLKNISNEENFTSANRNNISIDPWNVSWNGD
-461 NNYAQ
+461 NATFGQY
-466 AYYKIEK
+466 
-473 IKKEYDMAQAIN
+473 
-485 SSDTNIA
+485 IA
-492 AYKDKEAEIIRELYL
+492 
-507 CAYYEVFKSE
+507 
-517 FENSTDPSLK
+517 
-527 IKIGN
+527 
-532 TEKELTANNLINREN
+532 
-547 EFVSPKKTSPFSS
+547 
-560 WLDLLWDGSGNF
+560 
-572 GGHIKNV
+572 NV
-579 EQLVK
+579 TKLVN
-584 DIINQGYTYYTSSD
+584 DIINQGYTYYTSSN

-606 KYGLDLTQKDSTADN
+606 KYGLDLKQKDSIDN
-621 KEYGDV
+621 KKEYGNV

-695 YYWLANSL
+695 YYWLANDL
-703 ITDNSLKEKALNGVN
+703 ITEDSLRKKALSGVN

-723 DMFCNNKTLEKF
+723 DMFCNNEALEKF
-735 DGGYEQIINEDGSAV
+735 DGGYEQIINENGSAV

-770 TYKCTDGQG
+770 TYICTDGQG

-784 SYFVYLKAKEKGITN
+784 SYFVYLKAKEKSIDFSNIT
-799 FDNEPQMKTM
+799 QMNTI
-809 LESVKKE
+809 LNSIEKE

-868 EKIITNKQ
+868 KKIITDRQ
-876 DIYNNEPMYEIELN
+876 DVYNNEPMYEIVLDYSTLKN
-890 YQKIAEIRN
+890 IRSD
-899 YNKKHSYDDF
+899 NKKIKYDYGNFNNLDCNENGTACISKF
-909 KLECDSNG
+909 LRENISVNGRCSKLVQEN
-917 SSCVSEFLNSAS
+917 
-929 LNVKGKCS
+929 
-937 NVNNTANS
+937 
-945 FYGAGCVNY
+945 FYTNCN
-954 NARGE
+954 

>member
-58 NYAAFKVTYYPTNGK
+58 NYAAFKVTYYSAEKGS
-73 KKSVIYY
+73 KSKIYY
-80 TNKYKSNPFSKNGLN
+80 TNKYKSNPFSKNGLKETN
-95 GTKDRNGF
+95 DRPGF
-103 SKTKDTNAQKIN
+103 PKTKNTNAQKIN

-189 KWKDAQNAVHTK
+189 KWKDAQTAVHTK

-214 VAHQVSVESYAECQQ
+214 VAHQVSVESYAECQK

-254 RLEKKAKVRNVELAA
+254 RLEKKVKVGSVELAA

-309 VQTGGTCYSYFE
+309 DPSGGTCYSYFE
-321 KKSLASCEKETDSY
+321 KKSPASCEKETDSY

-346 STPNIQSCT
+346 STPNALSCS
-355 DDTLNSDGSHQS
+355 DGVSNSDGSKQS

-372 KKTNIPIEGNPVG
+372 EKTDITAGGIQVGN
-385 DYCAIYCTKNIKFS
+385 YCAIYCTKNIKFS

-414 PNIANSSTTYTQNL
+414 PNLANSSTTYTQNL

-440 DVTKYYGADKPTD
+440 DVTKYYGTDKPTD
-453 DWFTSLGD
+453 EWFTSLGD

-466 AYYKIEK
+466 AYYKIEE
-473 IKKEYDMAQAIN
+473 IKKEYDMAQALSSSGIN
-485 SSDTNIA
+485 IEK
-492 AYKDKEAEIIRELYL
+492 YQDKEAKIISELYF
-507 CAYYEVFKSE
+507 CAYHEVFKSE
-517 FENSTDPSLK
+517 FENSTDSSLK

-547 EFVSPKKTSPFSS
+547 EFVSPKKTSPFNG
-560 WLDLLWDGSGNF
+560 WQNLLWDGSGNF
-572 GGHIKNV
+572 GDHIKNV
-579 EQLVK
+579 ERLVK
-584 DIINQGYTYYTSSD
+584 DIINQGYTYYTSSN

-606 KYGLDLTQKDSTADN
+606 KYGLDLKQKDSIDN
-621 KEYGDV
+621 KKEYGNV

-703 ITDNSLKEKALNGVN
+703 ITDDSLKKKALDGVN

-755 MAGVPLKQCQENAGK
+755 MAGVPLKQCQKNAGK

-779 IKTDV
+779 IRTDV
-784 SYFVYLKAKEKGITN
+784 SYFVYLKAKEKSIDFSNIT
-799 FDNEPQMKTM
+799 QMNTILKSI
-809 LESVKKE
+809 EKE

-868 EKIITNKQ
+868 EKIITNRQ
-876 DIYNNEPMYEIELN
+876 DVYNNEPMYEIVLDYSTLKN
-890 YQKIAEIRN
+890 IRSD
-899 YNKKHSYDDF
+899 NKKIKYDYGNF
-909 KLECDSNG
+909 NKLECNENG
-917 SSCVSEFLNSAS
+917 TACISKFLRENISV
-929 LNVKGKCS
+929 NGRCS
-937 NVNNTANS
+937 KLGREN
-945 FYGAGCVNY
+945 FYTNCN
-954 NARGE
+954 

>member
-58 NYAAFKVTYYPTNGK
+58 NYAAFKVTYYPAEGTP
-73 KKSVIYY
+73 KSKIYY
-80 TNKYKSNPFSKNGLN
+80 TDKYKSNPFIKNGQKQLK
-95 GTKDRNGF
+95 GRF
-103 SKTKDTNAQKIN
+103 SEANKFENIN
-115 FEEMGLGNVPKSFTS
+115 FKNFKLGSVPKKFTS
-130 VAAQGMYEK
+130 IEAQGMYKK
-139 LWNKMTD
+139 LWDQMKKKD
-146 PNSKLVN
+146 SKIV
-153 KIFNDLTGANGDIAG
+153 KAIFQDLTNTSSTGIDD
-168 FVKNHKD
+168 FVRNNLD
-175 DYFFVE
+175 AYFFIE
-181 PLYQVKIQ
+181 PIYQVKIQ
-189 KWKDAQNAVHTK
+189 GWNDAHKALSTK
-201 QGKFKSYLGTTYG
+201 VGNFKNYFGTANG
-214 VAHQVSVESYAECQQ
+214 VAKKVAKDSFDKCKNETSVQ
-229 NGEDCYNIYFSRKDK
+229 NCKEIFESRKEK
-244 YHVSRIANSL
+244 GHVSRIANSL
-254 RLEKKAKVRNVELAA
+254 RLENKVTVGNFSLLA
-269 GTPKAK
+269 GNPKAK
-275 KGTTKMNDL
+275 RYKTEMVDL
-284 IKDNKGYGIGAI
+284 TGDKGYGIGAI
-296 KLRSYPVPDEPPE
+296 KLRSYPIPDDAPE
-309 VQTGGTCYSYFE
+309 EQHGGTCYSYY
-321 KKSLASCEKETDSY
+321 KKESPASCEKETDNY

-346 STPNIQSCT
+346 STPNALSCI
-355 DDTLNSDGSHQS
+355 DGYSNSNGSRQS

-372 KKTNIPIEGNPVG
+372 EKTNITAGSNPVG
-385 DYCAIYCTKNIKFS
+385 KYCAIYCTKDIKFS
-399 TDIGKIVGAK
+399 TDIGQIVGAK

-414 PNIANSSTTYTQNL
+414 PNIANSSTTYTEKF
-428 KIEKEVKYTCHA
+428 KIEKEIKYTCHA
-440 DVTKYYGADKPTD
+440 DVTKHYGTDTPTD
-453 DWFTSLGD
+453 EWFKNLSG
-461 NNYAQ
+461 NNYAE
-466 AYYKIEK
+466 AYYDIEK
-473 IKKEYDMAQAIN
+473 LKKEYDAIPDPSETNVEDFNNQASKIL
-485 SSDTNIA
+485 S
-492 AYKDKEAEIIRELYL
+492 ELRF
-507 CAYYEVFKSE
+507 CAYYHPYENDDGFEKNGSISINVGDEKKVLKQVSGNSE
-517 FENSTDPSLK
+517 F
-527 IKIGN
+527 IKAIGN
-532 TEKELTANNLINREN
+532 TDEGTTVAWNGQPSTFGDYIKSVEKYVN
-547 EFVSPKKTSPFSS
+547 
-560 WLDLLWDGSGNF
+560 
-572 GGHIKNV
+572 
-579 EQLVK
+579 
-584 DIINQGYTYYTSSD
+584 DIINQSYTYYTNTAV
-598 IYSLKSTS
+598 YSLSSTS
-606 KYGLDLTQKDSTADN
+606 KYDLNLNKQSNPNAD

-627 ADDNINDNSVC
+627 DDENINDNSVC
-638 KIKQKLKDNG
+638 NIKQKLIEKNQKENIDKVSIDNH
-648 QTENTAKISI
+648 ENMICES
-658 VGHDNL
+658 
-664 VCTENDD
+664 

-703 ITDNSLKEKALNGVN
+703 ITDDSLKKKALDGVN

-784 SYFVYLKAKEKGITN
+784 SYFVYLKAKEKGITS
-799 FDNEPQMKTM
+799 FDNKTQMETM
-809 LESVKKE
+809 LKSVKKE
-816 NPYCNDSCYNGD
+816 NPYCNNSCYNGD

-868 EKIITNKQ
+868 KTIITNKQ

>member
-58 NYAAFKVTYYPTNGK
+58 NYAAFKVTYYPAEGGP
-73 KKSVIYY
+73 KSKIYY
-80 TNKYKSNPFSKNGLN
+80 TDKYKRDPFNSKNLKN
-95 GTKDRNGF
+95 TEDRKNF
-103 SKTKDTNAQKIN
+103 PKTKDTKTEKIDFQK
-115 FEEMGLGNVPKSFTS
+115 MGLGNVPKSFTS

-153 KIFNDLTGANGDIAG
+153 KIFIDLTDANGDIAG
-168 FVKNHKD
+168 FVKNHKN

-189 KWKDAQNAVHTK
+189 KWQDAKQAVNTK
-201 QGKFKSYLGTTYG
+201 KGIFKSYLGTTYG
-214 VAHQVSVESYAECQQ
+214 VAHQVSVESFNECKKS
-229 NGEDCYNIYFSRKDK
+229 GGSECYEIYYSRKEK

-254 RLEKKAKVRNVELAA
+254 RLEKKAKVSNVELAA
-269 GTPKAK
+269 GIPKAK
-275 KGTTKMNDL
+275 KGTTEMHDL
-284 IKDNKGYGIGAI
+284 VSNKGYGIGAI
-296 KLRSYPVPDEPPE
+296 KLRSYPVNEPPE
-309 VQTGGTCYSYFE
+309 DQTSGTCYSYFE
-321 KKSLASCEKETDSY
+321 KKSPASCEKETDSY

-346 STPNIQSCT
+346 STPNAKSCADYT
-355 DDTLNSDGSHQS
+355 PNLDGSYQS

-372 KKTNIPIEGNPVG
+372 KKTNIPVEGNIVG
-385 DYCAIYCTKNIKFS
+385 KYCAIYCTKDIKFS

-428 KIEKEVKYTCHA
+428 KIEKEIKYTCHA
-440 DVTKYYGADKPTD
+440 DVTKHYGTDTPTD
-453 DWFTSLGD
+453 KWFQNLSDKNYAEAYYAIEKLKKVYDTIPEPTPMDLENFNDEAKTVLIELYHCAYFKLLESEFKTNDDLVIMIGNDRKKLKNISNEENFTSANRND
-461 NNYAQ
+461 
-466 AYYKIEK
+466 IS
-473 IKKEYDMAQAIN
+473 I
-485 SSDTNIA
+485 
-492 AYKDKEAEIIRELYL
+492 
-507 CAYYEVFKSE
+507 
-517 FENSTDPSLK
+517 DPW
-527 IKIGN
+527 N
-532 TEKELTANNLINREN
+532 
-547 EFVSPKKTSPFSS
+547 V
-560 WLDLLWDGSGNF
+560 LWDGNNATF
-572 GGHIKNV
+572 GQYIANV
-579 EQLVK
+579 TKLVN
-584 DIINQGYTYYTSSD
+584 DIINQGYTYYTSSN

-606 KYGLDLTQKDSTADN
+606 KYGLDLTQKDSIDN
-621 KEYGDV
+621 KKEYGNV

-703 ITDNSLKEKALNGVN
+703 INDDSLKKKALDGVN

-735 DGGYEQIINEDGSAV
+735 DGGYEQIINEEGSAV

-799 FDNEPQMKTM
+799 FDNETQMNTIQKSI
-809 LESVKKE
+809 EKE

-868 EKIITNKQ
+868 EKIITNRQ
-876 DIYNNEPMYEIELN
+876 DVYNNEPMYEIVLDYSTLKN
-890 YQKIAEIRN
+890 IRSD
-899 YNKKHSYDDF
+899 NKKIKYDYGNFNNLDCNENGTACISKF
-909 KLECDSNG
+909 LRENISVNGRCSKLGQEN
-917 SSCVSEFLNSAS
+917 
-929 LNVKGKCS
+929 
-937 NVNNTANS
+937 
-945 FYGAGCVNY
+945 FYTNCN
-954 NARGE
+954 

>member
-58 NYAAFKVTYYPTNGK
+58 NYAAFKVTYYPAEGTP
-73 KKSVIYY
+73 KSKIYY
-80 TNKYKSNPFSKNGLN
+80 TDKYKRNPFNSKNLKN
-95 GTKDRNGF
+95 TEDRKNF
-103 SKTKDTNAQKIN
+103 PKTKDTNAEKIDFQK
-115 FEEMGLGNVPKSFTS
+115 MGLGIVPKSFTS

-146 PNSKLVN
+146 PNSKLVK
-153 KIFNDLTGANGDIAG
+153 KIFIDLTDANEDIAG
-168 FVKNHKD
+168 FVKNHKN

-189 KWKDAQNAVHTK
+189 KWQDAKQAVNTK
-201 QGKFKSYLGTTYG
+201 KGIFKSYFGTTYG
-214 VAHQVSVESYAECQQ
+214 VAHQVSVESFNEC
-229 NGEDCYNIYFSRKDK
+229 NKSGGSECNEIYYSRKEK

-254 RLEKKAKVRNVELAA
+254 RLEKKAKVSKVELAA

-275 KGTTKMNDL
+275 KETTKMRDL
-284 IKDNKGYGIGAI
+284 VSNKGYGIGAI
-296 KLRSYPVPDEPPE
+296 KLRSYPVNEPSE
-309 VQTGGTCYSYFE
+309 DQTSGTCYSYYK

-346 STPNIQSCT
+346 PKEDATVCNQGTLNT
-355 DDTLNSDGSHQS
+355 DDGSYQS
-367 QSIYG
+367 QSVYG
-372 KKTNIPIEGNPVG
+372 EKTDITAGGIQVGN
-385 DYCAIYCTKNIKFS
+385 YCAIYCTKNIKFS

-466 AYYKIEK
+466 AYYKIEE
-473 IKKEYDMAQAIN
+473 IKKEYDMAQALS
-485 SSDTNIA
+485 SSDINIET
-492 AYKDKEAEIIRELYL
+492 YKDEEAKIIIELYF

-517 FENSTDPSLK
+517 FENSTDSSLK

-547 EFVSPKKTSPFSS
+547 EFVSPKKTSPFDS
-560 WLDLLWDGSGNF
+560 WQNLLWDGSGNF
-572 GGHIKNV
+572 GDHIKNV

-584 DIINQGYTYYTSSD
+584 DIINQGYTYYTSSN

-606 KYGLDLTQKDSTADN
+606 KYGLDLKQKDSTDDN

-627 ADDNINDNSVC
+627 ADDDINDNSVC

-648 QTENTAKISI
+648 QTENTANISI
-658 VGHDNL
+658 VGHNNM
-664 VCTENDD
+664 VCTEGDG

-703 ITDNSLKEKALNGVN
+703 INDDSLKKKALDGVN

-755 MAGVPLKQCQENAGK
+755 MAGVPLNQCQENAGK

-779 IKTDV
+779 IETDV

-799 FDNEPQMKTM
+799 FDNRTQMNTILKSI
-809 LESVKKE
+809 EKE

-849 GKNGNGRTPGS
+849 GKNGKGRTPGS

-868 EKIITNKQ
+868 EKIITNRQ
-876 DIYNNEPMYEIELN
+876 DVYNNEPMYEIVLDYSTLKNIRSDNKQIN
-890 YQKIAEIRN
+890 YDYGNFNNLDCNENGTACISKFLREKI
-899 YNKKHSYDDF
+899 S
-909 KLECDSNG
+909 
-917 SSCVSEFLNSAS
+917 VSGRCSRL
-929 LNVKGKCS
+929 GKEK
-937 NVNNTANS
+937 
-945 FYGAGCVNY
+945 FYTNCN
-954 NARGE
+954 

>member
-58 NYAAFKVTYYPTNGK
+58 NYAAFKVTYYPAEGGP
-73 KKSVIYY
+73 KSKIYY
-80 TNKYKSNPFSKNGLN
+80 TDKYKRDPFNSKNLKN
-95 GTKDRNGF
+95 TEDRKNF
-103 SKTKDTNAQKIN
+103 PKTKDTKTEKIDFQK
-115 FEEMGLGNVPKSFTS
+115 MGLGNVPKSFTS

-153 KIFNDLTGANGDIAG
+153 KIFIDLTDANRDIAG
-168 FVKNHKD
+168 FVKNHKN

-189 KWKDAQNAVHTK
+189 KWQDAKQAVNTK
-201 QGKFKSYLGTTYG
+201 KGIFKSYLGTTYG
-214 VAHQVSVESYAECQQ
+214 VAHQVSVESFNECKKS
-229 NGEDCYNIYFSRKDK
+229 GGGSECYEIYYSRKEK

-254 RLEKKAKVRNVELAA
+254 RLEKKAKVSNVELAA

-309 VQTGGTCYSYFE
+309 DQTGGTCYSYFE

-346 STPNIQSCT
+346 STPNAKSCT

-372 KKTNIPIEGNPVG
+372 KKTDITAGGISVSE
-385 DYCAIYCTKNIKFS
+385 YCAIYCTKDIKFS

-414 PNIANSSTTYTQNL
+414 PNITNSSTAYTQNL
-428 KIEKEVKYTCHA
+428 KIEKEIKYTCHA
-440 DVTKYYGADKPTD
+440 DVTKYYGNDSPTD
-453 DWFTSLGD
+453 GWFPKMDD

-466 AYYKIEK
+466 AYYKIRELK
-473 IKKEYDMAQAIN
+473 NEYDQKPDPTLMDLDSFN
-485 SSDTNIA
+485 S
-492 AYKDKEAEIIRELYL
+492 EARKVLIELYH
-507 CAYYEVFKSE
+507 CAYFELFESE
-517 FENSTDPSLK
+517 FKTKDDLV
-527 IKIGN
+527 IMIGN
-532 TEKELTANNLINREN
+532 DRKKLKNISNEENFTSANRNNNSIDPWK
-547 EFVSPKKTSPFSS
+547 VS
-560 WLDLLWDGSGNF
+560 WNGNNATF
-572 GGHIKNV
+572 GQYIANV
-579 EQLVK
+579 ITLVK

-606 KYGLDLTQKDSTADN
+606 KYGLDLTQKDSIDN
-621 KEYGDV
+621 KKEYGNV

-703 ITDNSLKEKALNGVN
+703 INDDSLKKKALDGVN

-735 DGGYEQIINEDGSAV
+735 DGGYEQIINEEGSAV

-809 LESVKKE
+809 LKSVEKE
-816 NPYCNDSCYNGD
+816 NPYCNNSCYNGD

-868 EKIITNKQ
+868 KTIITNKQ

>member
-80 TNKYKSNPFSKNGLN
+80 TNKYKSNPFIKNGLN

-103 SKTKDTNAQKIN
+103 SKTKDTGAKKIDFQK
-115 FEEMGLGNVPKSFTS
+115 MGLGNVPKSFTS

-153 KIFNDLTGANGDIAG
+153 EIFNDLTDANGDIAG

-189 KWKDAQNAVHTK
+189 KWKDAQTAVHTK

-254 RLEKKAKVRNVELAA
+254 RLEKTAKVGKVELKA

-284 IKDNKGYGIGAI
+284 VSDKGYGIGAI

-309 VQTGGTCYSYFE
+309 DQNSGTCYSYFE
-321 KKSLASCEKETDSY
+321 KKSPASCEKETDSY

-346 STPNIQSCT
+346 STPNAHSCI
-355 DDTLNSDGSHQS
+355 DGYSNSNGSRQS
-367 QSIYG
+367 QSVYG
-372 KKTNIPIEGNPVG
+372 EKTNITAGGNPVG
-385 DYCAIYCTKNIKFS
+385 KYCAIYCTKDIKFS
-399 TDIGKIVGAK
+399 TDIGQIVGAK

-414 PNIANSSTTYTQNL
+414 PNIANSSTTYTEKF
-428 KIEKEVKYTCHA
+428 KIEKEIKYTCHA
-440 DVTKYYGADKPTD
+440 DVTKHYGTDTPTD
-453 DWFTSLGD
+453 EWFKNLSG
-461 NNYAQ
+461 NNYAE
-466 AYYKIEK
+466 AYYDIEK
-473 IKKEYDMAQAIN
+473 LKKEYDAILDPSETNVEDFNNQASKIL
-485 SSDTNIA
+485 S
-492 AYKDKEAEIIRELYL
+492 ELRF
-507 CAYYEVFKSE
+507 CAYYHPYENDDGFEKNGSISINVGDEKKVLKQVSGNSE
-517 FENSTDPSLK
+517 F
-527 IKIGN
+527 IKAIGN
-532 TEKELTANNLINREN
+532 TDEGTTVA
-547 EFVSPKKTSPFSS
+547 
-560 WLDLLWDGSGNF
+560 WDGQPSTF
-572 GGHIKNV
+572 GDYIKSV
-579 EQLVK
+579 EKYVN
-584 DIINQGYTYYTSSD
+584 DIINQSYTYYTNTAV
-598 IYSLKSTS
+598 YSLSSTS
-606 KYGLDLTQKDSTADN
+606 KYDLNLNKQSNPNAD

-627 ADDNINDNSVC
+627 DDENINDNSVC
-638 KIKQKLKDNG
+638 NIKQKLIEKNQKENIDKVSIDNH
-648 QTENTAKISI
+648 ENMICES
-658 VGHDNL
+658 
-664 VCTENDD
+664 

-703 ITDNSLKEKALNGVN
+703 ITDDSLKKKALDGVN

-784 SYFVYLKAKEKGITN
+784 SYFVYLKAKEKGITS
-799 FDNEPQMKTM
+799 FDNKTQMETM
-809 LESVKKE
+809 LKSVKKE
-816 NPYCNDSCYNGD
+816 NPYCNNSCYNGD

-868 EKIITNKQ
+868 KTIITNKQ

>member
-58 NYAAFKVTYYPTNGK
+58 NYAAFKVTYYPAEGTP
-73 KKSVIYY
+73 KSKIYY
-80 TNKYKSNPFSKNGLN
+80 TDKYNSNPFIKKGQNQLEG
-95 GTKDRNGF
+95 RF
-103 SKTKDTNAQKIN
+103 SKADKFENIN
-115 FEEMGLGNVPKSFTS
+115 FKDFKLGSVPKKFTS
-130 VAAQGMYEK
+130 IEAQGMYKK
-139 LWNKMTD
+139 LWDQMKKKD
-146 PNSKLVN
+146 SKIV
-153 KIFNDLTGANGDIAG
+153 KAIFQDLTNTTSTGIDD
-168 FVKNHKD
+168 FVRNNLD
-175 DYFFVE
+175 AYFFIE
-181 PLYQVKIQ
+181 PIYQVKIQ
-189 KWKDAQNAVHTK
+189 GWNDAHKALSTK
-201 QGKFKSYLGTTYG
+201 VGNFKNYFGTANG
-214 VAHQVSVESYAECQQ
+214 VAKKVAIDSFNKCKNETSVQ
-229 NGEDCYNIYFSRKDK
+229 NCKEIFESRKEK
-244 YHVSRIANSL
+244 GHVSRIANSL
-254 RLEKKAKVRNVELAA
+254 RLENKVTVGNFSLLA
-269 GTPKAK
+269 GNPKAK
-275 KGTTKMNDL
+275 RYKTEMVDL
-284 IKDNKGYGIGAI
+284 TGKKGYGIGAI
-296 KLRSYPVPDEPPE
+296 KLRSYPINDNPPE
-309 VQTGGTCYSYFE
+309 EQHGGTCYSYFE
-321 KKSLASCEKETDSY
+321 NKFDAACDESADNY

-346 STPNIQSCT
+346 STPNAQSCT
-355 DDTLNSDGSHQS
+355 DYTLNSDGSHQS

-372 KKTNIPIEGNPVG
+372 KKTNITAGGISVG
-385 DYCAIYCTKNIKFS
+385 KYCAIYCTKDIKFS

-414 PNIANSSTTYTQNL
+414 PNIANSSTTYTEKF
-428 KIEKEVKYTCHA
+428 KIEKEIKYTCHA
-440 DVTKYYGADKPTD
+440 DVTKHYGTDTPTD
-453 DWFTSLGD
+453 EWFKILSD
-461 NNYAQ
+461 NNYAE
-466 AYYKIEK
+466 AYYDIEK
-473 IKKEYDMAQAIN
+473 LKKEYDAIPEPSETKVDYFNTQA
-485 SSDTNIA
+485 SNILS
-492 AYKDKEAEIIRELYL
+492 ELRF
-507 CAYYEVFKSE
+507 CAYYYPYENDDGFEKNGSISINVGDEKKVLKQVSGNSE
-517 FENSTDPSLK
+517 FISATGNNDGDN
-527 IKIGN
+527 IKVN
-532 TEKELTANNLINREN
+532 
-547 EFVSPKKTSPFSS
+547 
-560 WLDLLWDGSGNF
+560 WDGKPDTFGNY
-572 GGHIKNV
+572 IKSV
-579 EQLVK
+579 EKYVN
-584 DIINQGYTYYTSSD
+584 DIINQSYTYYTNTAV
-598 IYSLKSTS
+598 YSLSSTS
-606 KYGLDLTQKDSTADN
+606 KYDLNLKKQSNPTAD

-627 ADDNINDNSVC
+627 DDENINDNSVC
-638 KIKQKLKDNG
+638 NIKQKLIEKNQKENIDKVSIDNH
-648 QTENTAKISI
+648 ENMICESK
-658 VGHDNL
+658 
-664 VCTENDD
+664 
-671 KTIEYSPNIV
+671 IEYSPNIV

-703 ITDNSLKEKALNGVN
+703 INDDSLKKKALDGVN

-784 SYFVYLKAKEKGITN
+784 SYFVYLKAKEKGITS
-799 FDNEPQMKTM
+799 FDNKTQMETM
-809 LESVKKE
+809 LKSVEKE
-816 NPYCNDSCYNGD
+816 NPYCNNSCYNGD

-868 EKIITNKQ
+868 KTIITNKQ

>member
-58 NYAAFKVTYYPTNGK
+58 NYAAFKVTYYPAEGTP
-73 KKSVIYY
+73 KSKIYY
-80 TNKYKSNPFSKNGLN
+80 TDKYNSNPFIKKGQNQLEG
-95 GTKDRNGF
+95 RF
-103 SKTKDTNAQKIN
+103 SKADKFENIN
-115 FEEMGLGNVPKSFTS
+115 FKDFKLGSVPKKFTS
-130 VAAQGMYEK
+130 IEAQGMYKK
-139 LWNKMTD
+139 LWDQMKKKD
-146 PNSKLVN
+146 SKIV
-153 KIFNDLTGANGDIAG
+153 KAIFQDLTNTTSTGIDD
-168 FVKNHKD
+168 FVRNNLD
-175 DYFFVE
+175 AYFFIE
-181 PLYQVKIQ
+181 PIYQVKIQ
-189 KWKDAQNAVHTK
+189 GWNDAHKALSTK
-201 QGKFKSYLGTTYG
+201 VGNFKNYFGTANG
-214 VAHQVSVESYAECQQ
+214 VAKKVAIDSFNKCKNETSVQ
-229 NGEDCYNIYFSRKDK
+229 NCKEIFESRKEK
-244 YHVSRIANSL
+244 GHVSRIANSL
-254 RLEKKAKVRNVELAA
+254 RLENKVTVGNFSLLA
-269 GTPKAK
+269 GNPKAK
-275 KGTTKMNDL
+275 RYKTEMVDL
-284 IKDNKGYGIGAI
+284 TGKKGYGIGAI
-296 KLRSYPVPDEPPE
+296 KLRSYPINDNPPE
-309 VQTGGTCYSYFE
+309 EQHGGTCYSYFE
-321 KKSLASCEKETDSY
+321 NKFDAACDESADNY

-346 STPNIQSCT
+346 STPNAQSCT
-355 DDTLNSDGSHQS
+355 DYTLNSDGSHQS

-372 KKTNIPIEGNPVG
+372 KKTNITAGGISVG
-385 DYCAIYCTKNIKFS
+385 KYCAIYCTKDIKFS

-414 PNIANSSTTYTQNL
+414 PNIANSSTTYTEKF
-428 KIEKEVKYTCHA
+428 KIEKEIKYTCHA
-440 DVTKYYGADKPTD
+440 DVTKHYGTDTPTD
-453 DWFTSLGD
+453 EWFKILSD
-461 NNYAQ
+461 NNYAE
-466 AYYKIEK
+466 AYYDIEK
-473 IKKEYDMAQAIN
+473 LKKEYDAIPEPSETNVDYFNTQA
-485 SSDTNIA
+485 SNILS
-492 AYKDKEAEIIRELYL
+492 ELRF
-507 CAYYEVFKSE
+507 CAYYYPYENDDGFEKNGSISINVGDEKKVLKQVSGNSE
-517 FENSTDPSLK
+517 FISATGNNDGDN
-527 IKIGN
+527 IKVN
-532 TEKELTANNLINREN
+532 
-547 EFVSPKKTSPFSS
+547 
-560 WLDLLWDGSGNF
+560 WDGKPDTFGNY
-572 GGHIKNV
+572 IKSV
-579 EQLVK
+579 EKYVN
-584 DIINQGYTYYTSSD
+584 DIINQSYTYYTNTAV
-598 IYSLKSTS
+598 YSLSSTS
-606 KYGLDLTQKDSTADN
+606 KYDLNLKKQSNPTAD

-627 ADDNINDNSVC
+627 DDENINDNSVC
-638 KIKQKLKDNG
+638 NIKQKLIEKNQKENIDKVSIDNH
-648 QTENTAKISI
+648 ENMICESK
-658 VGHDNL
+658 
-664 VCTENDD
+664 
-671 KTIEYSPNIV
+671 IEYSPNIV

-703 ITDNSLKEKALNGVN
+703 INDDSLKKKALDGVN

-784 SYFVYLKAKEKGITN
+784 SYFVYLKAKEKGITS
-799 FDNEPQMKTM
+799 FDNKTQMETM
-809 LESVKKE
+809 LKSVEKE
-816 NPYCNDSCYNGD
+816 NPYCNNSCYNGD

-868 EKIITNKQ
+868 KTIITNKQ

-909 KLECDSNG
+909 KLKCDSNG

>member
-58 NYAAFKVTYYPTNGK
+58 NYAAFKVTYYPAEGTP
-73 KKSVIYY
+73 KSKIYY

-103 SKTKDTNAQKIN
+103 SKTKDTKAKEIN
-115 FEEMGLGNVPKSFTS
+115 FQKMGLGIVPKSFTS

-153 KIFNDLTGANGDIAG
+153 EIFSDLTGTNGNIAE

-189 KWKDAQNAVHTK
+189 KWKDAQIAVHTK

-214 VAHQVSVESYAECQQ
+214 VAHQVSVISFNECKSSGGS
-229 NGEDCYNIYFSRKDK
+229 NCDEIYFSRKEK

-254 RLEKKAKVRNVELAA
+254 RLEKTAKVGKVELKA

-284 IKDNKGYGIGAI
+284 VSDKGYGIGAI

-309 VQTGGTCYSYFE
+309 DQNSGTCYSYFE
-321 KKSLASCEKETDSY
+321 KKSPASCEKETDSY

-346 STPNIQSCT
+346 STPNAKSCT
-355 DDTLNSDGSHQS
+355 DDTSNSDGSYQS

-372 KKTNIPIEGNPVG
+372 KKTNIPIEGNSVG

-453 DWFTSLGD
+453 DWFKSLSD

-466 AYYKIEK
+466 AYYKIEE
-473 IKKEYDMAQAIN
+473 IKKQYDTAQAIN
-485 SSDTNIA
+485 SSDSNINT
-492 AYKDKEAEIIRELYL
+492 YKDKEAEIIRELYL

-547 EFVSPKKTSPFSS
+547 EFVSPKKTSPFNS
-560 WLDLLWDGSGNF
+560 WQNLLWDGSGNF
-572 GGHIKNV
+572 GDHIKNV
-579 EQLVK
+579 ERLVN
-584 DIINQGYTYYTSSD
+584 DIINQGYTYYTSSN

-606 KYGLDLTQKDSTADN
+606 KYGLDLKQKDSIDN
-621 KEYGDV
+621 KKEYGNV

-703 ITDNSLKEKALNGVN
+703 INDDSLKKKALDGVN

-723 DMFCNNKTLEKF
+723 DMFCNNEALEKF
-735 DGGYEQIINEDGSAV
+735 DGGYEQIINENGSAV

-784 SYFVYLKAKEKGITN
+784 SYFVYLKAKEKSIDFSNIT
-799 FDNEPQMKTM
+799 QMNTILK
-809 LESVKKE
+809 SIKKE

-849 GKNGNGRTPGS
+849 GKNGKGRTPGS

-868 EKIITNKQ
+868 EKIITNRQ
-876 DIYNNEPMYEIELN
+876 DVYNNEPMYEIVLDYSTLKN
-890 YQKIAEIRN
+890 IRSD
-899 YNKKHSYDDF
+899 NKKIKYDYGNF
-909 KLECDSNG
+909 NNLVCNENGTACISKFLRENISVNGRCSKLGQEN
-917 SSCVSEFLNSAS
+917 
-929 LNVKGKCS
+929 
-937 NVNNTANS
+937 
-945 FYGAGCVNY
+945 FYTNCN
-954 NARGE
+954 

>member
-37 NGTPGS
+37 NGIPGS

-58 NYAAFKVTYYPTNGK
+58 NYAAFKVTYYPAKGAP
-73 KKSVIYY
+73 KSKIYY
-80 TNKYKSNPFSKNGLN
+80 TDKYKSNPFSKNGQKQLE
-95 GTKDRNGF
+95 GRF
-103 SKTKDTNAQKIN
+103 SKADKFENIN
-115 FEEMGLGNVPKSFTS
+115 FKDFKLGSVPKKFTFIE
-130 VAAQGMYEK
+130 AQGMYEK
-139 LWNKMTD
+139 LWDQMKKKD
-146 PNSKLVN
+146 SKIV
-153 KIFNDLTGANGDIAG
+153 KAIFQDLTNTSSTGIDD
-168 FVKNHKD
+168 FVRNNLD
-175 DYFFVE
+175 AYFFIE
-181 PLYQVKIQ
+181 PIYQVKIQ
-189 KWKDAQNAVHTK
+189 GWNDAHKALSTK
-201 QGKFKSYLGTTYG
+201 VGNFKNYFGTANG
-214 VAHQVSVESYAECQQ
+214 VAKKVAKDSFNGCKNETSVQ
-229 NGEDCYNIYFSRKDK
+229 NCKEIFESRKEK
-244 YHVSRIANSL
+244 GHVSRIANSL
-254 RLEKKAKVRNVELAA
+254 RLENKVTVGNFSLLA
-269 GTPKAK
+269 GNPKAK
-275 KGTTKMNDL
+275 RYKTEMVDL
-284 IKDNKGYGIGAI
+284 TGNKGYGIGAI
-296 KLRSYPVPDEPPE
+296 KLRSYPINDNPPE
-309 VQTGGTCYSYFE
+309 EQHGGTCYSYFE
-321 KKSLASCEKETDSY
+321 NKFDAACDESADNY

-346 STPNIQSCT
+346 STPNAHSCI
-355 DDTLNSDGSHQS
+355 DGYPNSNGSRQS
-367 QSIYG
+367 QSVYG
-372 KKTNIPIEGNPVG
+372 EKTNITAGGNPVG
-385 DYCAIYCTKNIKFS
+385 KYCAIYCTKDIKFS

-414 PNIANSSTTYTQNL
+414 PNIANSSTTYTEKF
-428 KIEKEVKYTCHA
+428 KIEKEIKYTCHA
-440 DVTKYYGADKPTD
+440 DVTKHYGTDTPTD
-453 DWFTSLGD
+453 AWFKNLSG
-461 NNYAQ
+461 NNYAE
-466 AYYKIEK
+466 AYYAIEK
-473 IKKEYDMAQAIN
+473 LKKAYDTIPDPTETNLEDFNTQA
-485 SSDTNIA
+485 S
-492 AYKDKEAEIIRELYL
+492 EILSELRF
-507 CAYYEVFKSE
+507 CAYYYPYKNDDGFEKNGSISINVGDEKKVLKQVSGNSE
-517 FENSTDPSLK
+517 FIIATGNNDGDN
-527 IKIGN
+527 IKVNWNGQPGTFGN
-532 TEKELTANNLINREN
+532 YIKSVEKYVN
-547 EFVSPKKTSPFSS
+547 
-560 WLDLLWDGSGNF
+560 
-572 GGHIKNV
+572 
-579 EQLVK
+579 
-584 DIINQGYTYYTSSD
+584 DIINQSYTYYTNTAV
-598 IYSLKSTS
+598 YSLSSTS
-606 KYGLDLTQKDSTADN
+606 KYDLNLKKQSNPTAD

-627 ADDNINDNSVC
+627 DDENINDNSVC
-638 KIKQKLKDNG
+638 NIKQKLIEKNQKENIDKVSIDNHKNMIC
-648 QTENTAKISI
+648 ES
-658 VGHDNL
+658 
-664 VCTENDD
+664 

-703 ITDNSLKEKALNGVN
+703 ITDDSLKKKALDGVN

-770 TYKCTDGQG
+770 TYRCTDGQG

-784 SYFVYLKAKEKGITN
+784 SYFVYLKAKEKGITS
-799 FDNEPQMKTM
+799 FDNKTQMETM
-809 LESVKKE
+809 LKSVEKE
-816 NPYCNDSCYNGD
+816 NPYCNNSCYNGD

-868 EKIITNKQ
+868 KTIITNKQ